1 MAEESTIT
9 FKDIQEEVPTAR
21 GRGGDFR
28 NLSKVQ
34 EFQIG
39 NGNAVW
45 RADKRG
51 MWLGAKRW
59 EDAPFRVNMNGDIV
73 SITLSSETVTARRVQ
88 TADTGQRVV
97 IDDVSNT
104 IRFYNSA
111 NALILELQGLTAFT
125 ENSQIKIAGGMS
137 GSSAN
142 NANYNAGY
150 RLWNAG
156 FGATGIIAIL
166 EAFNLETASVRAR
179 LGVRT
184 DGELWWYGTGTSP
197 VFVVKNDGTIEC
209 EGIWAVLPTSTA
221 GQPSGAL
228 WNDSGTVKVVP

>member
-1 MAEESTIT
+1 MAEENPVT
-9 FKDIQEEVPTAR
+9 FKDIEQTDAPRQERA
-21 GRGGDFR
+21 GDTR
-28 NLSKVQ
+28 NLRKVQ

-59 EDAPFRVNMNGDIV
+59 EDAPFKVNMNGDIV

-125 ENSQIKIAGGMS
+125 EDSQIKIAGGIT
-137 GSSAN
+137 GASATD
-142 NANYNAGY
+142 ANYDAGY

-156 FGATGIIAIL
+156 FGGTGIIAIL
-166 EAFNLETASVRAR
+166 EAFNLETASARAR

-184 DGELWWYGTGTSP
+184 DGELWWYGTGISP
-197 VFVVKNDGTIEC
+197 VFVAKNDGTIEC
-209 EGIWAVLPTSTA
+209 EGIWANLPTSSA
-221 GQPSGAL
+221 GVPAGGL
-228 WNDSGTVKVVP
+228 WNDSGTVKVA